1 MKSFNAWMESLSDY
15 MSDKFSPVANRLT
28 GNVWVKS
35 LQEAIMAVVPM
46 ILVGSLITLISI
58 LNNFF
63 PWMPNLTPINQFSFG
78 LMGLF
83 VAFLIPYQVMQHK
96 DFRDRRLIAGMT
108 GAAAFLMLIGPT
120 FSEDGASITFTFERF
135 GATGMFTSIIAGL
148 AVAAIFNLFAKL
160 KMFRN
165 STALPD
171 FIIVWFDSM
180 LPILLTLVVT
190 WLLVDVGHLDIY
202 AGIVTLF
209 SPLTAIVQS
218 FWGFVLLYFIGAFLY
233 SFGMSAWI
241 LFPLI
246 YPLQLQGIQDNM
258 AAVAAGH
265 PATNI
270 NTWEVLYSGWVGIGG
285 IGATLPLVIM
295 MAFWAKS
302 ARLRAIGR
310 ASLVPGVFN
319 INEPIV
325 FGAPI
330 AFNPLLMV
338 PFWINSLIP
347 PALVYWAL
355 SAGLVPIP
363 SQVFQMWYTP
373 FPFATWIVS
382 PGIAGLILLLVVVA
396 LTTLT
401 WLPFFRAY
409 DRQALVEDEA
419 EEDELATT
427 PDVAGAA
434 A

>member
-1 MKSFNAWMESLSDY
+1 MKKLGTWMESLTDW
-15 MSDKFSPVANRLT
+15 MTDEFAPRANKVT
-28 GNVWVKS
+28 GNLWVKA

-46 ILVGSLITLISI
+46 ILVGSLITLVSI

-63 PWMPNLTPINQFSFG
+63 SWMPNLTPINQFSFG

-83 VAFLIPYQVMQHK
+83 VAFLIPYHVMQHK
-96 DFRDRRLIAGMT
+96 DFRDRRLVAGMA
-108 GAAAFLMLIGPT
+108 GVAVFLMLIGPT
-120 FSEDGASITFTFERF
+120 FSEDGGSITFTFERF
-135 GATGMFTSIIAGL
+135 GATGMFTSILAGL
-148 AVAAIFNLFAKL
+148 AVAAVFNLFAKL
-160 KMFRN
+160 KMFKN

-180 LPILLTLVVT
+180 LPILLSLLVT
-190 WLLVDVGHLDIY
+190 WLLVDVAHLDIY
-202 AGIVTLF
+202 AGLLAIF

-218 FWGFVLLYFIGAFLY
+218 FWGFVILYFIGAFLY

-241 LFPLI
+241 LFPI
-246 YPLQLQGIQDNM
+246 VYPLQLQGIQDNM

-270 NTWEVLYSGWVGIGG
+270 NTYEVLYSGWVGIGG

-295 MAFWAKS
+295 MAFWARS
-302 ARLRAIGR
+302 ARLKAIGR
-310 ASLVPGVFN
+310 ASLAPSIFN

-330 AFNPLLMV
+330 AFNPILMV
-338 PFWINSLIP
+338 PFWINSIVP
-347 PALVYWAL
+347 PVLTYWAL
-355 SAGLVPIP
+355 SSGLVPIP
-363 SQVFQMWYTP
+363 SQLFQMWYTP

-382 PGIAGLILLLVVVA
+382 PGLASMVLLAVITALV
-396 LTTLT
+396 TLT

-409 DRQALVEDEA
+409 DRQAVAEDEA
-419 EEDELATT
+419 EEAEELNAADT
-427 PDVAGAA
+427 AGAA

>member
-1 MKSFNAWMESLSDY
+1 MKSINAWMQSLSDY
-15 MSDKFSPVANRLT
+15 MTDKFAPVANRLT
-28 GNVWVKS
+28 GNLWVKS

-58 LNNFF
+58 LNNFVD
-63 PWMPNLTPINQFSFG
+63 WMPDLTRINQFSFG

-83 VAFLIPYQVMQHK
+83 VAFLIPYQVMHHK
-96 DFRDRRLIAGMT
+96 DFRDRRLIAGMA
-108 GAAAFLMLIGPT
+108 GVAVFLLLIGPT

-135 GATGMFTSIIAGL
+135 GATGMFTSIIGGL
-148 AVAAIFNLFAKL
+148 AVAAVFNLFAKL

-180 LPILLTLVVT
+180 LPILVSLLAT
-190 WLLVDVGHLDIY
+190 WLLVDVAQIDIY
-202 AGIVTLF
+202 SGILAVF
-209 SPLTAIVQS
+209 SPLTAIAQS
-218 FWGFVLLYFIGAFLY
+218 FWGFVLLYFISAFMY

-241 LFPLI
+241 LFPLV

-270 NTWEVLYSGWVGIGG
+270 NTYEVLFSGWVGIGG

-302 ARLRAIGR
+302 ARLKAIGR
-310 ASLVPGVFN
+310 ASLVPSVFN

-338 PFWINSLIP
+338 PFWINSLVP
-347 PALVYWAL
+347 PILTYWAL
-355 SAGLVPIP
+355 SSGLVPIP
-363 SQVFQMWYTP
+363 SELFQMWYTP

-382 PGIAGLILLLVVVA
+382 PGLASMVLLVVITA
-396 LTTLT
+396 LVTLT

-409 DRQALVEDEA
+409 DRQALAEDEG
-419 EEDELATT
+419 EDDELSAATDT
-427 PDVAGAA
+427 AGVAA
-434 A
+434 